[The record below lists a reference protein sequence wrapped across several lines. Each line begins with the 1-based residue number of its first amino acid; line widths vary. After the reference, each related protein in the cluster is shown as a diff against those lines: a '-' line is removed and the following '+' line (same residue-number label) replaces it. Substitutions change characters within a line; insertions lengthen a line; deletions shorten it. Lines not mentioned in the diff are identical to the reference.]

1 MSARDPHPY
10 LRRLKSADFVRH
22 VGYVTRVL
30 PGFIETNGPNVSI
43 GTVCQVYCS
52 DGRMLMTE
60 SVSATTDA
68 VVLMPFAATDGV
80 RVGDKVQAQA
90 KSSMV
95 WVGPEFLG
103 RAVDGLGQPLD
114 GGANVRG
121 SVARSLHGFV
131 TPPMQRTAA
140 LKPVETGVR
149 AIDSLLTLATGQR
162 IGVFAGSGVGKTT
175 LVNAISRNVECDVK
189 VICLVGERG
198 REAAEFWRN
207 NVSQAD
213 RAKTVLVA
221 STSDQPAVL
230 RVRAVHLA
238 LVLAEYFREQS
249 AHVLFVMD
257 SITRYA
263 MALREIGLAI
273 GEPPTT
279 RAYTPSV
286 FAALPKVVERCGALS
301 EGGAITAVFSV
312 LAESDDI
319 EDPLSEVMRSL
330 LDGHLL
336 LSRELAEQGRYPA
349 IDVARSISRLMSS
362 VASAPEVQAAHAAVA
377 ALAQYEKSRIL
388 IETGAYKEG
397 NSPEIDRAIAM
408 HARLVEHVA
417 QDLTLKCSRA
427 QGVQALAKIVGEHR
441 VKQA

>member
-1 MSARDPHPY
+1 MAALDQHPY
-10 LRRLKSADFVRH
+10 LLRLKNADFVRH
-22 VGYVTRVL
+22 LGHVTRVL
-30 PGFIETNGPNVSI
+30 PGFIETDGPNVSI
-43 GTVCQVYCS
+43 GTVCQVFCS
-52 DGRMLMTE
+52 DGRILMAE

-68 VVLMPFAATDGV
+68 IALMPYGATDGV
-80 RVGDKVQAQA
+80 RVGDKVQVEV
-90 KSSMV
+90 KSSSV
-95 WVGPEFLG
+95 WVGREFLG
-103 RAVDGLGQPLD
+103 RAVDGLGNPVD
-114 GGANVRG
+114 GGAPVHG
-121 SVARSLHGFV
+121 SVGRSLHGVV
-131 TPPMQRTAA
+131 TRPMERGAT
-140 LKPVETGVR
+140 LSVVETGVR

-175 LVNAISRNVECDVK
+175 MVNAISRNVDCDVK

-207 NVSQAD
+207 NVSDAD
-213 RAKTVLVA
+213 RGRTVLVA

-249 AHVLFVMD
+249 LHVLFVMD

-286 FAALPKVVERCGALS
+286 FAALPKVVERCGAA
-301 EGGAITAVFSV
+301 EGGGAITAVFSV
-312 LAESDDI
+312 LAESDDV
-319 EDPLSEVMRSL
+319 EDPLSEIMRSL

-349 IDVARSISRLMSS
+349 IDVTRSISRLMSAVVS
-362 VASAPEVQAAHAAVA
+362 PQEVQAAHAAVA

-388 IETGAYKEG
+388 IETGAYKGG
-397 NSPEIDRAIAM
+397 NSAEIDRAIAM
-408 HARLVEHVA
+408 HARLVEHMA
-417 QDLTLKCSRA
+417 QDLSTKCSRA
-427 QGVQALAKIVGEHR
+427 SGVQALEKILGDHSAK
-441 VKQA
+441 

>member
-1 MSARDPHPY
+1 MPTLDNHPY
-10 LRRLKSADFVRH
+10 LLRLKNADFVRH
-22 VGYVTRVL
+22 EGYVTRVL
-30 PGFIETNGPNVSI
+30 PGFIETNGPNVAI
-43 GTVCQVYCS
+43 GTVCQVFCG
-52 DGRMLMTE
+52 DGRILMTE
-60 SVSATTDA
+60 SVSATTNA
-68 VVLMPFAATDGV
+68 VVLMPFGATDGV
-80 RVGDKVQAQA
+80 RVGDKVQAKI
-90 KSSMV
+90 KSSSV
-95 WVGPEFLG
+95 WVGNEFLG
-103 RAVDGLGQPLD
+103 RAVDGLGEPLD
-114 GGANVRG
+114 GGVPVRG
-121 SVARSLHGFV
+121 SVARSLHGVV
-131 TPPMQRTAA
+131 TQPMERAA
-140 LKPVETGVR
+140 SLKVVETGVR

-175 LVNAISRNVECDVK
+175 LVNAIARNVDCDVK

-207 NVSQAD
+207 NVSDAD
-213 RAKTVLVA
+213 RGKTVLIA

-249 AHVLFVMD
+249 LHVLFVMD

-286 FAALPKVVERCGALS
+286 FAALPKVVERCGATS
-301 EGGAITAVFSV
+301 GGGAITGVFSV
-312 LAESDDI
+312 LSESDDI
-319 EDPLSEVMRSL
+319 EDPLSEIMRSL

-349 IDVARSISRLMSS
+349 IDVTRSISRLMSA
-362 VASAPEVQAAHAAVA
+362 VVGPQEVNAAHAAVA

-388 IETGAYKEG
+388 IETGAYKGG
-397 NSPEIDRAIAM
+397 NSAEIDRAIAI
-408 HARLVEHVA
+408 HSQLVEYVK
-417 QDLTLKCSRA
+417 QDLSEKCSRTSSV
-427 QGVQALAKIVGEHR
+427 QGLAKIVGDHSA
-441 VKQA
+441 K

>member
-1 MSARDPHPY
+1 MASLDLHPY
-10 LRRLKSADFVRH
+10 LIRLRSADFVRH
-22 VGYVTRVL
+22 VGHVTRVL
-30 PGFIETNGPNVSI
+30 PGFIETNGPNVAV
-43 GTVCQVYCS
+43 GTVCQVSCS
-52 DGRMLMTE
+52 DGRALMTE

-68 VVLMPFAATDGV
+68 IVLMPYGATEGV
-80 RVGDKVQAQA
+80 RVGDKVQVEFN
-90 KSSMV
+90 SSAV
-95 WVGPEFLG
+95 RVGDEFLG
-103 RAVDGLGQPLD
+103 RAVDGLGRPLD
-114 GGANVRG
+114 GGAPVRG
-121 SVARSLHGFV
+121 SVGRSLHGVV
-131 TPPMQRTAA
+131 TQPMERGAS
-140 LKPVETGVR
+140 LNVVETGVR
-149 AIDSLLTLATGQR
+149 AIDSLLTLAAGQR

-175 LVNAISRNVECDVK
+175 LVNAISRNVDCDVK

-207 NVSQAD
+207 NVSDAD
-213 RAKTVLVA
+213 RGTTVLVA

-249 AHVLFVMD
+249 RHVLFVMD

-286 FAALPKVVERCGALS
+286 FAALPKVVERCGAIAG
-301 EGGAITAVFSV
+301 GGAITGIFSV
-312 LAESDDI
+312 LSESDDI

-349 IDVARSISRLMSS
+349 IDVTRSISRLMSA
-362 VASAPEVQAAHAAVA
+362 VASPREVEAAHAAVA

-388 IETGAYKEG
+388 IETGAYKGG
-397 NSPEIDRAIAM
+397 NSTDIDRAIAM
-408 HARLVEHVA
+408 HDQLVKHIA
-417 QDLTLKCSRA
+417 QDLTVKCGRA
-427 QGVQALAKIVGEHR
+427 AGVQALAKIVGDHHA
-441 VKQA
+441 K